1 MTLFEHLDN
10 ITHLKNREF
19 DQLTEE
25 EVKTVNI
32 YMINRFVS
40 MDFALCRLANFVQL
54 KMFNEKRR
62 SYSAYMRLFP
72 QSDQKVFFR
81 YIKRSKGVF
90 DPEPDLVT
98 YVMNHFNCSVEDAIE
113 NIETMHNIG
122 TLEQFVTDI
131 GKSDLWKKWKKK
143 L

>member
-10 ITHLKNREF
+10 LTHLRTKTF
-19 DQLTEE
+19 AQLSEE
-25 EVKTVNI
+25 ERKTINI

-40 MDFALCRLANFVQL
+40 MDFDLCRLANFVQL

-62 SYSAYMRLFP
+62 SYEAYMKLLP
-72 QSDQKVFFR
+72 KSNQKVFFK
-81 YIKRSKGVF
+81 YIKKSKNVF
-90 DPEPDLVT
+90 DPEPELVT
-98 YVMNHFNCSVEDAIE
+98 EIMKYFNVNAYEAIDYIQTMNDEGH
-113 NIETMHNIG
+113 
-122 TLEQFVTDI
+122 LEEFVKDI